1 MDTGC
6 SLVLVIVSSFTMN
19 IGVHVSFQ
27 IRVLSG
33 YMPRNGIA
41 GSYGNSIFS
50 FWGTSILFSI
60 VAALIY
66 IPTNSVGG
74 FPFSILSPGFI
85 ICRLFE
91 ESHSDWYE
99 VIPLCSFNLLFS
111 NSNIEHLF
119 MCLLAI
125 CTSSLEKC
133 LFRSAAN
140 YFLYW
145 AALSVCMFWK
155 LSPCRLYHL
164 QIFSPRN
171 CLFVIFF

>member
-1 MDTGC
+1 MIIPRSIQLLQMAVFILLLRLSSIPLSIYILHLLYPSVDGNLSC
-6 SLVLVIVSSFTMN
+6 FHVLTIVNMN
-19 IGVHVSFQ
+19 IEVHISFW
-27 IRVLSG
+27 IRVFVFSG

-60 VAALIY
+60 VAEPIY

-111 NSNIEHLF
+111 NS
-119 MCLLAI
+119 
-125 CTSSLEKC
+125 
-133 LFRSAAN
+133 
-140 YFLYW
+140 
-145 AALSVCMFWK
+145 
-155 LSPCRLYHL
+155 
-164 QIFSPRN
+164 
-171 CLFVIFF
+171 